1 MDGCNMSRAFLEDLS
16 TGELIRLADQHGI
29 DIPPEL
35 DRIFIMEELL
45 DAAGE
50 EETGEEEALTGV
62 LAGPA
67 FLEPVPL
74 PKQYNINFIEVMIR
88 DPLWVFV
95 FWEVKGADREFYERS
110 PDFAGYFLRILPCKD
125 GERRADREGA
135 FTVPVGP
142 EDNARYLGFP
152 PPWNEEAGEREGP
165 SFGKTGGIRYAV
177 ELGVYQGEEEIG
189 LVFSQPFGFPRLFE
203 VPCTVK
209 DSGGIY
215 KNPLAKLSG
224 IEDFSLLHSKDRI
237 SRPKNR
243 GTGVR

>member
-1 MDGCNMSRAFLEDLS
+1 MSRAFLESLS

-45 DAAGE
+45 DAAEE
-50 EETGEEEALTGV
+50 EETGEEEPLAGV
-62 LAGPA
+62 LSGPA

-88 DPLWVFV
+88 DPLWIFV
-95 FWEVKGADREFYERS
+95 FWEVKGADREFYEKS
-110 PDFAGYFLRILPCKD
+110 PDFAGYFLRILPRGN

-135 FTVPVGP
+135 FTVPIGP

-152 PPWNEEAGEREGP
+152 PPWNEEAGEREGL
-165 SFGKTGGIRYAV
+165 SFGKSEGIRYTV
-177 ELGVYQGEEEIG
+177 ELGVYRGEEEIG
-189 LVFSQPFGFPRLFE
+189 LVFSQPFGFPRLLE
-203 VPCTVK
+203 APRRIK
-209 DSGGIY
+209 NSGEIY

-224 IEDFSLLHSKDRI
+224 IEDFPVLHSKDRI

-243 GTGVR
+243 GTEVR